1 VFANEANYHRDKKHG
16 TWKIWDD
23 EGNLIYIMQYKRGKK
38 TGTWIKYDSHG
49 KEIAR
54 KEYK

>member
-1 VFANEANYHRDKKHG
+1 MSWETIG
-16 TWKIWDD
+16 
-23 EGNLIYIMQYKRGKK
+23 MQYKRGKK